1 MKRNIV
7 IDSSIEPELRALALV
22 YVDIYEREILS
33 KPNPFVY
40 GDEFI
45 LSYGDRNI
53 YVKKVK
59 TKQSR
64 FKLLFSKSGV
74 IYHKEQNN
82 TTEAKQTIKNNIKTT
97 TMQEFET
104 IKEFFHAI
112 QYHEGELTV
121 IGNKAVNENKE
132 VVYLLNLTK

>member
-22 YVDIYEREILS
+22 YADIYEREILS

-59 TKQSR
+59 
-64 FKLLFSKSGV
+64 SK
-74 IYHKEQNN
+74 
-82 TTEAKQTIKNNIKTT
+82 
-97 TMQEFET
+97 
-104 IKEFFHAI
+104 
-112 QYHEGELTV
+112 
-121 IGNKAVNENKE
+121 
-132 VVYLLNLTK
+132 